1 MITKRNFTSFLFIA
15 SLGVAAGAATLTTSP
30 ANAGGS
36 CSKKGQ
42 GSEFGEVKKACG
54 KGLTDAKKMMKA
66 IEKAAKKKG
75 EGEGHDWKC
84 DDCHKDKKE
93 FALKDGAV
101 DKYKKWRKFG
111 GY

>member
-36 CSKKGQ
+36 CSKKSQ
-42 GSEFGEVKKACG
+42 ESEFGEVKKACG
-54 KGLTDAKKMMKA
+54 KGLLEAKKMMKA

-75 EGEGHDWKC
+75 EDKGCK
-84 DDCHKDKKE
+84 DCHEDTKE
-93 FALKDGAV
+93 FVLKKGAV
-101 DKYKKWRKFG
+101 DEYRKWRKFG